1 MTQPTSS
8 SILAIR
14 PSWNWRSR
22 EDLRIADRL
31 WVHDRCATGRVE
43 QGNRPWRHLIT
54 CSKPLVTGRIA
65 APVER
70 PLDRRTLSGLPD
82 RRAWFEALNYGNFLQ
97 GSGRAGMIVLRMAE
111 RADVFVPVIVVI
123 HLHTSLGTFLDVGDR
138 RIFVPQFYTSTL
150 LRRYAPGE
158 KIAVQLLRS
167 FAEQERLI
175 A

>member
-1 MTQPTSS
+1 
-8 SILAIR
+8 
-14 PSWNWRSR
+14 
-22 EDLRIADRL
+22 
-31 WVHDRCATGRVE
+31 
-43 QGNRPWRHLIT
+43 
-54 CSKPLVTGRIA
+54 
-65 APVER
+65 
-70 PLDRRTLSGLPD
+70 
-82 RRAWFEALNYGNFLQ
+82 
-97 GSGRAGMIVLRMAE
+97 MIVLRMAE